1 MEKFIKETKKEIRKE
16 MLKKRDALQKGY
28 VKKQSEKVFKLL
40 KTINAFL
47 NAESFFIYV
56 DFRNEI
62 KTDKIIN
69 FLKNKLVLLPKIDG
83 EEMYAVKKEEETK
96 LNKYGILEPK
106 SSNAYTGKIDVC
118 IIPLVAC
125 SKKGDRI
132 GFGKGYYDKFLK
144 STNSL
149 KIGLAYSWQVLDNF
163 ESEPFDEKLDIIVTE
178 KEIIEVK

>member
-1 MEKFIKETKKEIRKE
+1 MEFVGKTKKEIRKE

-69 FLKNKLVLLPKIDG
+69 FLKNKLVLLPKIGG

>member
-16 MLKKRDALQKGY
+16 MLKKRDALQKDY
-28 VKKQSEKVFKLL
+28 VNEQSEKVFKLL
-40 KTINAFL
+40 KTINGFL
-47 NAESFFIYV
+47 NANVIFIYV

-83 EEMYAVKKEEETK
+83 EKMYAVKKEEETK

-106 SSNAYTGKIDVC
+106 SNDAYTGKIDVC
-118 IIPLVAC
+118 LIPLVAC

-132 GFGKGYYDKFLK
+132 GFGKGYYDRFLK
-144 STNSL
+144 NTNSL
-149 KIGLAYSWQVLDNF
+149 KIGLAYSWQVSEDLK
-163 ESEPFDEKLDIIVTE
+163 SEPFDVKLDIIVTE

>member
-69 FLKNKLVLLPKIDG
+69 FLKNKLVLLPKIGG

>member
-1 MEKFIKETKKEIRKE
+1 MEFVGKTKKEIRKE